1 MSINLGKI
9 TLEKPQQSTRIS
21 LTKGGDIKVSL
32 RWNKSPV
39 QPKKG
44 LFASLFSSGSGEID
58 LDLGVCVETTDGVKR
73 LLDPLQ
79 SGFQRGDRGSLA
91 SAPYVLHSG
100 DDRAGGGGEVLLVSG
115 SSFTSIRQ
123 IWVYTFIYEGVAR
136 WMETDAVVTIE
147 APGQATIEIP
157 MGRQTSGE
165 MFCAL
170 AHLTF
175 QSGTLDIQRLVT
187 FHGDHESCDRQYGW
201 GFRWSAG
208 SK

>member
-1 MSINLGKI
+1 MAINLGKI
-9 TLEKPQQSTRIS
+9 TLEKTHESTRIN

-32 RWNKSPV
+32 RWNRSPV

-44 LFASLFSSGSGEID
+44 LFASLFGSGSGEID
-58 LDLGVCVETTDGVKR
+58 LDLGVCVETTEGVKY

-79 SGFQRGDRGSLA
+79 GGFQRGDRGSLT

-115 SSFTSIRQ
+115 SSSTSIRQ

-136 WMETDAVVTIE
+136 WGETDAVVTIE
-147 APGQATIEIP
+147 APGQAAIEIP
-157 MGRQTSGE
+157 MGRQTSSDT
-165 MFCAL
+165 FCAL

-175 QSGTLDIQRLVT
+175 QSGSLDIKRLVT
-187 FHGDHESCDRQYGW
+187 FHDGHLSCDQKYGW
-201 GFRWSAG
+201 GFTWERG